1 MKKTILATLAIASMM
16 SCSNEELLEAP
27 AQQAITFGNT
37 FVEKAPATRAAY
49 DGSYTTNSLA
59 QFQVYGI
66 ITNKDEESGRV
77 FTGQKVNKNT
87 DGTWTLDGATQYWI
101 PGNTYH
107 FWGIADGNVEG
118 ATSVDAPEAFKHVPQ
133 TITVDASL
141 QKDVLLAT
149 RTFED
154 YQTTHGTVVEFT
166 FRHLMA
172 KAKFTVKNTVST
184 DNGYNYVVS
193 GIQITTDKNGIYD
206 VASGKWSRATTP
218 ATYTLPFG
226 NAVEKGILP
235 TEEMPE
241 GAVPVAIGF
250 NSKAESNFERLLIPN
265 EYKADG
271 SKKLTVTFTCVTRIG
286 TAVLRTETK
295 EVTTQK
301 DVVLEKGKAYNF
313 IISLGNPGEKIQFTV
328 EKINDWE
335 TNHEGYNTGVEI
347 K

>member
-37 FVEKAPATRAAY
+37 FVENAPATRAAY
-49 DGSYTTNSLA
+49 DGSYTTSSLT
-59 QFQVYGI
+59 QFQVYGT
-66 ITNKDEESGRV
+66 ITNTSGAIGRV
-77 FTGQKVNKNT
+77 FTGEVVENQS
-87 DGTWTLDGATQYWI
+87 GTWTLNGAAQYWI
-101 PGNTYH
+101 PGNTYN
-107 FWGIADGNVEG
+107 FWGIADGNVKG

-133 TITVDASL
+133 TITVDASQ

-184 DNGYNYVVS
+184 DNDYNYVVS
-193 GIQITTDKNGIYD
+193 NIQITTDNKGIYN
-206 VASGKWSRATTP
+206 VANGTWSLAEDSKS
-218 ATYTLPFG
+218 YNLEFG
-226 NAVEKGILP
+226 NAIAID
-235 TEEMPE
+235 TEASNEDSE
-241 GAVPVAIGF
+241 AVVIGF
-250 NSKAESNFERLLIPN
+250 KEKAVSNFERLLIPN
-265 EYKADG
+265 KDIERDNKT
-271 SKKLTVTFTCVTRIG
+271 LTVKFDCELYKG
-286 TAVLRTETK
+286 ETLIHEGERK
-295 EVTTQK
+295 VTTEK
-301 DVVLEKGKAYNF
+301 NVVLVQGHAYNF

-335 TNHEGYNTGVEI
+335 NKPDTEI
-347 K
+347 

>member
-37 FVEKAPATRAAY
+37 FVEKAPGTRAAY
-49 DGSYTTNSLA
+49 DGSYTTSSLT
-59 QFQVYGI
+59 QFQVYGT
-66 ITNKDEESGRV
+66 ITNKDNQSGNIFNGNDV
-77 FTGQKVNKNT
+77 LFNGKAWNYTGGLN
-87 DGTWTLDGATQYWI
+87 YWI
-101 PGNTYH
+101 PGNTYN
-107 FWGIADGNVEG
+107 FA
-118 ATSVDAPEAFKHVPQ
+118 ATVHGSEDAAISTSFNSLGMPTTIQVD
-133 TITVDASL
+133 DASV
-141 QKDVLLAT
+141 QKDILYAQ
-149 RTFED
+149 FGPIE
-154 YQTTHGTVVEFT
+154 HGTTPWGEVVEFT

-335 TNHEGYNTGVEI
+335 TNHEGYNPGVEV

>member
-59 QFQVYGI
+59 QFQVYGT
-66 ITNKDEESGRV
+66 ITNTSGAIGRV
-77 FTGQKVNKNT
+77 FTGEVVENQS
-87 DGTWTLDGATQYWI
+87 GTWTLNGATQYWI

-107 FWGIADGNVEG
+107 FWGIADGNVQG
-118 ATSVDAPEAFKHVPQ
+118 ATSVDAGEKNCVPQ
-133 TITVDASL
+133 TITVDASQ

-149 RTFED
+149 RTFKD

-184 DNGYNYVVS
+184 DNDYNYVVR

-206 VASGKWSRATTP
+206 VANQSWSLSDDSES
-218 ATYTLPFG
+218 YDLSFG
-226 NAVEKGILP
+226 NAV
-235 TEEMPE
+235 TEGTPA
-241 GAVPVAIGF
+241 GAAAVAIGF
-250 NSKAESNFERLLIPN
+250 NSKAESNFDRLLIPN
-265 EYKADG
+265 EHFAES
-271 SKKLTVTFTCVTRIG
+271 SKKLTVKFYCELYKGG
-286 TAVLRTETK
+286 TLIHEGERT
-295 EVTTQK
+295 VTTEK
-301 DVVLEKGKAYNF
+301 DVVLVQGHAYNF
-313 IISLGNPGEKIQFTV
+313 IISLSNPGEKIQFTV

-335 TNHEGYNTGVEI
+335 NKPDTEI
-347 K
+347 

>member
-59 QFQVYGI
+59 QFQVYGT
-66 ITNKDEESGRV
+66 ITNTSGATGRV
-77 FTGQKVNKNT
+77 FTGEVVENQS
-87 DGTWTLDGATQYWI
+87 GTWTLNGAAQYWI

-107 FWGIADGNVEG
+107 FWGIADGNVQG
-118 ATSVDAPEAFKHVPQ
+118 ATSVDAPEALKHVPQ

-184 DNGYNYVVS
+184 NNDYNYVVS
-193 GIQITTDKNGIYD
+193 DIKIKTDKNGIYD
-206 VASGKWSRATTP
+206 VASGKWSLAK
-218 ATYTLPFG
+218 
-226 NAVEKGILP
+226 VEK
-235 TEEMPE
+235 TEDNLYYLSFGDALVDIDKE
-241 GAVPVAIGF
+241 GTADGVDPAVIGF

-265 EYKADG
+265 EHFAEGD
-271 SKKLTVTFTCVTRIG
+271 KKLKVTFTCQTRIG
-286 TAVLRTETK
+286 TTVLRTETK
-295 EVTTQK
+295 EVTTEK
-301 DVVLEKGKAYNF
+301 DVVLVQGHAYNF

-328 EKINDWE
+328 TEVKDWE
-335 TNHEGYNTGVEI
+335 TNHEGYNPGVEI
-347 K
+347 

>member
-49 DGSYTTNSLA
+49 DGSYTTSSLT
-59 QFQVYGI
+59 QFQVYGT
-66 ITNKDEESGRV
+66 ITNTSDATGRV
-77 FTGQKVNKNT
+77 FTGEVVENQS
-87 DGTWTLDGATQYWI
+87 GTWTLDGATQYWI

-107 FWGIADGNVEG
+107 FWGIADGNVQG
-118 ATSVDAPEAFKHVPQ
+118 ATSVDAGEKNCVPQ
-133 TITVDASL
+133 TITVDASQ

-149 RTFED
+149 RTFKD

-184 DNGYNYVVS
+184 DNDYNYVVKD
-193 GIQITTDKNGIYD
+193 IKITTDNKGIYN
-206 VASGKWSRATTP
+206 VADGTWSLAEDSKS
-218 ATYTLPFG
+218 YNLEFG
-226 NAVEKGILP
+226 NAIAID
-235 TEEMPE
+235 TEASNEDSE
-241 GAVPVAIGF
+241 AVVIGF
-250 NSKAESNFERLLIPN
+250 NEKAVSNFERLLIPN
-265 EYKADG
+265 KDIERDNKT
-271 SKKLTVTFTCVTRIG
+271 LTVKFYCELYKGG
-286 TAVLRTETK
+286 TLIHKGERT
-295 EVTTQK
+295 VTTEK
-301 DVVLEKGKAYNF
+301 NVVLVQGHAYNF

-335 TNHEGYNTGVEI
+335 NKPDTEI
-347 K
+347 

>member
-49 DGSYTTNSLA
+49 DGSYTTSSLT
-59 QFQVYGI
+59 QFQVYGT
-66 ITNKDEESGRV
+66 ITNTSDATGRV
-77 FTGQKVNKNT
+77 FTGEVVENQS
-87 DGTWTLDGATQYWI
+87 GTWTLNGATQYWI
-101 PGNTYH
+101 PGNTYN
-107 FWGIADGNVEG
+107 FWGIADGNVQG
-118 ATSVDAPEAFKHVPQ
+118 ATSVDAPEELKYVPQ
-133 TITVDASL
+133 TITVDASQ

-149 RTFED
+149 RTFEN
-154 YQTTHGTVVEFT
+154 YQTTDGTVVEFT

-172 KAKFTVKNTVST
+172 KAKFTVKNTVDT
-184 DNGYNYVVS
+184 DNGYNYVVEN
-193 GIQITTDKNGIYD
+193 IQITTDNKGIYN
-206 VASGKWSRATTP
+206 VANGTWSLAEDSEP
-218 ATYTLPFG
+218 YNLEFG

-271 SKKLTVTFTCVTRIG
+271 SKNLTVTFTCVTRIG
-286 TAVLRTETK
+286 TTVLRREEGKT
-295 EVTTQK
+295 VTTQK

-335 TNHEGYNTGVEI
+335 NTQQNVEI
-347 K
+347 

>member
-37 FVEKAPATRAAY
+37 FVENAPRTRAAY

-59 QFQVYGI
+59 QFQVYGT
-66 ITNKDEESGRV
+66 ITNTSGATGRV
-77 FTGQKVNKNT
+77 FTGEVVENQS
-87 DGTWTLDGATQYWI
+87 GTWTLNGAAQYWI
-101 PGNTYH
+101 PGNTYN
-107 FWGIADGNVEG
+107 FWGIADGNVKG
-118 ATSVDAPEAFKHVPQ
+118 ATSVDAGEKNCVPQ
-133 TITVDASL
+133 TITVDASQ

-149 RTFED
+149 RTFKD

-184 DNGYNYVVS
+184 DNDYNYVVEN
-193 GIQITTDKNGIYD
+193 IKIKTDKNGIYD
-206 VASGKWSRATTP
+206 VASGKWSLAEVEKTEENS
-218 ATYTLPFG
+218 YELSFG
-226 NAVEKGILP
+226 NAV
-235 TEEMPE
+235 TEGTPA
-241 GAVPVAIGF
+241 GAAAVAIGF

-265 EYKADG
+265 DYLAPG
-271 SKKLTVTFTCVTRIG
+271 SKNLTVTFTCVTRIG
-286 TAVLRTETK
+286 TTELRRETK

-328 EKINDWE
+328 ESINVWE
-335 TNHEGYNTGVEI
+335 NTQQNVEI
-347 K
+347 

>member
-59 QFQVYGI
+59 QFQVYGT
-66 ITNKDEESGRV
+66 ITNTSGATGRV
-77 FTGQKVNKNT
+77 FTGEVVENQS
-87 DGTWTLDGATQYWI
+87 GTWTLNGAAQYWI
-101 PGNTYH
+101 PGNTYN
-107 FWGIADGNVEG
+107 FWGIADGNVDG
-118 ATSVDAPEAFKHVPQ
+118 ATSVDAPEALKHVPQ
-133 TITVDASL
+133 TITVDASK

-149 RTFED
+149 RTFEN

-184 DNGYNYVVS
+184 DNDYNYVVKD
-193 GIQITTDKNGIYD
+193 IKITTDNKGIYN
-206 VASGKWSRATTP
+206 VADGTWSLAEDSEP
-218 ATYTLPFG
+218 YNLEFG

-235 TEEMPE
+235 TEENPK
-241 GAVPVAIGF
+241 GADADPIGF

-271 SKKLTVTFTCVTRIG
+271 SKNLTVTFTCVTRIG
-286 TAVLRTETK
+286 TTVLRTETK

-328 EKINDWE
+328 ESINVWE
-335 TNHEGYNTGVEI
+335 NTQQNVEI
-347 K
+347 

>member
-49 DGSYTTNSLA
+49 DGSYTTSSLT
-59 QFQVYGI
+59 QFQVYGT
-66 ITNKDEESGRV
+66 ITNTSGATGRV
-77 FTGQKVNKNT
+77 FKGEVVENQS
-87 DGTWTLDGATQYWI
+87 GTWTLNGAAQYWI

-107 FWGIADGNVEG
+107 FWGIADGNVQG
-118 ATSVDAPEAFKHVPQ
+118 ATSVDAPEELKYVPQ
-133 TITVDASL
+133 TITVDASQ

-149 RTFED
+149 RTFEN
-154 YQTTHGTVVEFT
+154 YQTTDGTVVEFT

-172 KAKFTVKNTVST
+172 KAKFTVKNTVDT
-184 DNGYNYVVS
+184 DNGYNYVVEN
-193 GIQITTDKNGIYD
+193 IQITTDNKGIYN
-206 VASGKWSRATTP
+206 VANGTWSLAEDSEP
-218 ATYTLPFG
+218 YNLEFG

-271 SKKLTVTFTCVTRIG
+271 SKNLTVTFTCVTRIG
-286 TAVLRTETK
+286 TTVLRREEGKT
-295 EVTTQK
+295 VTTQK

-335 TNHEGYNTGVEI
+335 NTQQNVEI
-347 K
+347 

>member
-37 FVEKAPATRAAY
+37 FVENAPRTRAAY

-66 ITNKDEESGRV
+66 ITNKDDESGRL
-77 FTGQKVNKNT
+77 FTGNDVKKN
-87 DGTWTLDGATQYWI
+87 GSEWTYTCPTQYWI
-101 PGNTYH
+101 PGNTYN
-107 FWGIADGNVEG
+107 FWGIADGNVQG
-118 ATSVDAPEAFKHVPQ
+118 ATSVDAGEKNCVPQ
-133 TITVDASL
+133 TITVDASQ

-149 RTFED
+149 RTFKN
-154 YQTTHGTVVEFT
+154 YQTTDGTVVEFT

-206 VASGKWSRATTP
+206 VASGKWSPATTP
-218 ATYTLPFG
+218 ATYPLSFG
-226 NAVEKGILP
+226 NAVTEGVP
-235 TEEMPE
+235 ATEENPA
-241 GAVPVAIGF
+241 GAAAVAIGF
-250 NSKAESNFERLLIPN
+250 NSKAESNFDRLLIPN
-265 EYKADG
+265 EHFAED
-271 SKKLTVTFTCVTRIG
+271 SKKLTVKFYCELYKGG
-286 TAVLRTETK
+286 TLIHEGERT
-295 EVTTQK
+295 VTTEK
-301 DVVLEKGKAYNF
+301 DVVLVQGHAYNF
-313 IISLGNPGEKIQFTV
+313 IISLSNPGEKIQFTV

-335 TNHEGYNTGVEI
+335 NKPDTEI
-347 K
+347 